1 MLINCGA
8 LFFAQH
14 TKRYLFLLRA
24 GKRYANTWGLV
35 GGKVERNESIIQ
47 ALHRE
52 VVEEIGF
59 YPSVCRTIP
68 IETFTSD
75 NDSFCYHTFVCVVE
89 DEFVP
94 QLNHEHYGYCWVP
107 VQHHPKPLHP
117 KVWNTFS
124 FDVIKS
130 KIALIESTFADVL

>member
-1 MLINCGA
+1 LISNCGA
-8 LFFAQH
+8 LFFSKS

-35 GGKVERNESIIQ
+35 GGKIEAGETVIN

-52 VVEEIGF
+52 IGEELGF
-59 YPSVCRTIP
+59 APAIERVIP

-75 NDSFCYHTFVCVVE
+75 NLEFCYHTFVCSVA
-89 DEFVP
+89 DEFLP
-94 QLNHEHYGYCWVP
+94 KLNHEHRGYCWTELDYY
-107 VQHHPKPLHP
+107 PKPLHP

-124 FDVIKS
+124 FDEIKN
-130 KIALIESTFADVL
+130 KIKLLEKTFQV

>member
-1 MLINCGA
+1 LISNCGA
-8 LFFAQH
+8 LFFSES

-35 GGKVERNESIIQ
+35 GGKIEKGETVID

-52 VVEEIGF
+52 INEELGFDPVIDRVV
-59 YPSVCRTIP
+59 P

-75 NDSFCYHTFVCVVE
+75 NQEFCYHTFVCSVK
-89 DEFVP
+89 DEFLP
-94 QLNHEHYGYCWVP
+94 KLNHEHRGYCWTELNFY
-107 VQHHPKPLHP
+107 PKPLHP

-124 FDVIKS
+124 FEEIKN
-130 KIALIESTFADVL
+130 KINLLESTFKTS